1 MALAEERLSLVEN
14 DFFVLNSKSSTLII
28 KAKNKSIH
36 LTELQRRLFCIL
48 LSGVTKKQEVIESVW
63 ENNHVTIT
71 DNNYHQ
77 LIYQCRTLLSRHGI
91 PPEVIKTIPRYGV
104 RFNFS
109 PLEEVQ
115 NPSHG
120 KLSQGYEKLASML
133 RNRQKITRN
142 SMIVLLV
149 ISVFIISALA

>member
-1 MALAEERLSLVEN
+1 MALAEKKLSLVEN
-14 DFFVLNSKSSTLII
+14 DFFALNSKSSILII
-28 KAKNKSIH
+28 KSENKAIH
-36 LTELQRRLFCIL
+36 LTELQRRLFRIL
-48 LSGVTKKQEVIESVW
+48 LSGVTKKQDVIESVW

-109 PLEEVQ
+109 PLEEV
-115 NPSHG
+115 PSRHG
-120 KLSQGYEKLASML
+120 SKLSYLYEKFFVILS
-133 RNRQKITRN
+133 NRQGMVRN
-142 SMIVLLV
+142 ILIFMI
-149 ISVFIISALA
+149 ISSIFIINAMV

>member
-1 MALAEERLSLVEN
+1 MALAEKKLSLVEN
-14 DFFVLNSKSSTLII
+14 DFFALNSKSSTLII
-28 KAKNKSIH
+28 KSENKAIH
-36 LTELQRRLFCIL
+36 LTELQRRLFRTL
-48 LSGVTKKQEVIESVW
+48 LSGVTKKQDVIESVW

-109 PLEEVQ
+109 PLEEV
-115 NPSHG
+115 PSRHG
-120 KLSQGYEKLASML
+120 SKLSYLYEKFFVILS
-133 RNRQKITRN
+133 NRQGMVRN
-142 SMIVLLV
+142 ILIFMI
-149 ISVFIISALA
+149 ISSIFIINAMV

>member
-1 MALAEERLSLVEN
+1 MALAEKKLSLVEN
-14 DFFVLNSKSSTLII
+14 DFFALNSKSSILII
-28 KAKNKSIH
+28 KSENKAIH
-36 LTELQRRLFCIL
+36 LTELQRRLFRIL

-109 PLEEVQ
+109 PLEEV
-115 NPSHG
+115 PSRHG
-120 KLSQGYEKLASML
+120 SKLSHLYEKFFAILS
-133 RNRQKITRN
+133 NRQGMVRN
-142 SMIVLLV
+142 ILIFMF
-149 ISVFIISALA
+149 ISSIFIISAMV

>member
-1 MALAEERLSLVEN
+1 MALAEKKLSLVEN
-14 DFFVLNSKSSTLII
+14 DFFALNSKSSTLII
-28 KAKNKSIH
+28 KSENKAIH
-36 LTELQRRLFCIL
+36 LTELQRRLFRIL

-109 PLEEVQ
+109 PLEEVPGRHS
-115 NPSHG
+115 N
-120 KLSQGYEKLASML
+120 KLSFLREKLSAML
-133 RNRQKITRN
+133 SNRQRLVRN
-142 SMIVLLV
+142 ILILMI
-149 ISVFIISALA
+149 INSIFIVSAMV

>member
-1 MALAEERLSLVEN
+1 MTLAEKKLSLVEN
-14 DFFVLNSKSSTLII
+14 DFLVLNSKSSTLII
-28 KAKNKSIH
+28 KPKNITIH

-104 RFNFS
+104 RFNYS
-109 PLEEVQ
+109 PLEEA
-115 NPSHG
+115 
-120 KLSQGYEKLASML
+120 LSQRTVKLPKWHEKLVGML
-133 RNRQKITRN
+133 SERQRLFRNIL
-142 SMIVLLV
+142 LLV
-149 ISVFIISALA
+149 VINYIVIASVVV

>member
-1 MALAEERLSLVEN
+1 MALAEKKLSLVEN
-14 DFFVLNSKSSTLII
+14 DFFALNSKSSILII
-28 KAKNKSIH
+28 KSENKAIH
-36 LTELQRRLFCIL
+36 LTELQRRLFRIL

-109 PLEEVQ
+109 PLEEV
-115 NPSHG
+115 PSRHG
-120 KLSQGYEKLASML
+120 SKLSYLYEKFFDILS
-133 RNRQKITRN
+133 NRQGIVR
-142 SMIVLLV
+142 SILIFMI
-149 ISVFIISALA
+149 IISIFIVSAMV

>member
-1 MALAEERLSLVEN
+1 MALAEKKLSLVEN
-14 DFFVLNSKSSTLII
+14 DFFALNSKSSILII
-28 KAKNKSIH
+28 KSENKAIH
-36 LTELQRRLFCIL
+36 LTELQRRLFRIL

-104 RFNFS
+104 RFNFT
-109 PLEEVQ
+109 PLEEV
-115 NPSHG
+115 PSRHG
-120 KLSQGYEKLASML
+120 SKLSYLYEKLFAILSNSQGMV
-133 RNRQKITRN
+133 RNILIF
-142 SMIVLLV
+142 MI
-149 ISVFIISALA
+149 IISIFIVSAMV

>member
-1 MALAEERLSLVEN
+1 MTLAEKKLSLVEN
-14 DFFVLNSKSSTLII
+14 DFLVLNSKSSTLII
-28 KAKNKSIH
+28 KPKNITIH

-104 RFNFS
+104 RFNYS
-109 PLEEVQ
+109 PLEEV
-115 NPSHG
+115 
-120 KLSQGYEKLASML
+120 LSQRTVKLPKWHKKLAGML
-133 RNRQKITRN
+133 RERQRLVRN
-142 SMIVLLV
+142 ILLLIVINYIV
-149 ISVFIISALA
+149 IASVVV

>member
-1 MALAEERLSLVEN
+1 MALAEKNLSLVEN
-14 DFFVLNSKSSTLII
+14 DFFTLNSKNSTLII
-28 KAKNKSIH
+28 KAKNESIH

-63 ENNHVTIT
+63 ENSHVTIT

-104 RFNFS
+104 RFNYS
-109 PLEEVQ
+109 PLEEAQ
-115 NPSHG
+115 ALHPG
-120 KLSQGYEKLASML
+120 WFTQWREKFVSML
-133 RNRQKITRN
+133 CNRQSLIRN
-142 SMIVLLV
+142 LFILLV
-149 ISVFIISALA
+149 VNIVFIVSAMA

>member
-1 MALAEERLSLVEN
+1 MALAEKKLSLVEN
-14 DFFVLNSKSSTLII
+14 DFFALNSKSSILII
-28 KAKNKSIH
+28 KSENKAIH
-36 LTELQRRLFCIL
+36 LTELQRRLFRIL

-104 RFNFS
+104 RFNFT
-109 PLEEVQ
+109 PLEEV
-115 NPSHG
+115 PSRHG
-120 KLSQGYEKLASML
+120 SKLSYLYEKFFVILS
-133 RNRQKITRN
+133 NRQGMVRN
-142 SMIVLLV
+142 ILIFMI
-149 ISVFIISALA
+149 ISSIFIINAMV

>member
-1 MALAEERLSLVEN
+1 MALAEKKLSLVEN
-14 DFFVLNSKSSTLII
+14 DFFALNSKSSTLII
-28 KAKNKSIH
+28 KAKNESIH

-104 RFNFS
+104 RFNCS
-109 PLEEVQ
+109 PLEEAQ
-115 NPSHG
+115 AQHSG
-120 KLSQGYEKLASML
+120 WFTQWREKFVSMFC
-133 RNRQKITRN
+133 NRQSLIRN
-142 SMIVLLV
+142 LLILLV
-149 ISVFIISALA
+149 VNIVFIVSAMA

>member
-48 LSGVTKKQEVIESVW
+48 LSGVTKKQEMIESVW

-120 KLSQGYEKLASML
+120 KWSQGYKKLATL
-133 RNRQKITRN
+133 FRNRQKTTRN
-142 SMIVLLV
+142 LLIIFLFISMF
-149 ISVFIISALA
+149 VFSALA

>member
-1 MALAEERLSLVEN
+1 MALAEKKLSLVEN
-14 DFFVLNSKSSTLII
+14 DFFALNSKSSTLII
-28 KAKNKSIH
+28 KSENKAIH
-36 LTELQRRLFCIL
+36 LTELQRRLFRIL
-48 LSGVTKKQEVIESVW
+48 LSGVTKKQDVIESVW

-109 PLEEVQ
+109 PLEEV
-115 NPSHG
+115 PSRHG
-120 KLSQGYEKLASML
+120 SKLSYLYEKFFVILS
-133 RNRQKITRN
+133 NRQGMVRN
-142 SMIVLLV
+142 ILIFMI
-149 ISVFIISALA
+149 ISSIFIINAMV

>member
-115 NPSHG
+115 SPSHG
-120 KLSQGYEKLASML
+120 KWSQRYEKLVIML

-142 SMIVLLV
+142 VLIVLLA
-149 ISVFIISALA
+149 ISVFVISALA

>member
-1 MALAEERLSLVEN
+1 MALAEKKLSLVEN
-14 DFFVLNSKSSTLII
+14 DFFALNSKSSILII
-28 KAKNKSIH
+28 KSENKAIH
-36 LTELQRRLFCIL
+36 LTELQRRLFRIL

-109 PLEEVQ
+109 PLEEV
-115 NPSHG
+115 PSRHG
-120 KLSQGYEKLASML
+120 SKLSYLYEKFFAILSSRQGIV
-133 RNRQKITRN
+133 RNILIFMFI
-142 SMIVLLV
+142 SSIFIV
-149 ISVFIISALA
+149 SAMV

>member
-1 MALAEERLSLVEN
+1 MTLAEKKLSLVEN
-14 DFFVLNSKSSTLII
+14 DFLVLNSKSSTLII
-28 KAKNKSIH
+28 KPKNITIH

-104 RFNFS
+104 RFNYS
-109 PLEEVQ
+109 PLEEAQSQRTV
-115 NPSHG
+115 
-120 KLSQGYEKLASML
+120 KLPKWHKKLAGML
-133 RNRQKITRN
+133 RERQRLVRN
-142 SMIVLLV
+142 ILLLIVINYIV
-149 ISVFIISALA
+149 IASVVV

>member
-1 MALAEERLSLVEN
+1 MALAEKKLSLVEN
-14 DFFVLNSKSSTLII
+14 DFFALNSKSSILII
-28 KAKNKSIH
+28 KSENKTIH
-36 LTELQRRLFCIL
+36 LTELQRRLFRIL

-109 PLEEVQ
+109 PLEEV
-115 NPSHG
+115 PSRYGNKLSFLRG
-120 KLSQGYEKLASML
+120 KLSAML
-133 RNRQKITRN
+133 SNRQRLIRN
-142 SMIVLLV
+142 ILILMI
-149 ISVFIISALA
+149 INSIFIVSAMV